1 MGTGGECANRPH
13 SATWEGVTFGEFK
26 QTEVANT
33 MMARDHKFP
42 RFLVGVPIPYT
53 LKIRGGC
60 EGGVRE
66 L

>member
-1 MGTGGECANRPH
+1 
-13 SATWEGVTFGEFK
+13 
-26 QTEVANT
+26 

-42 RFLVGVPIPYT
+42 RFLVGVPILYT
-53 LKIRGGC
+53 LKIREGC